1 MNDYEFTFNEDV
13 KEKKSLVASSRHKK
27 NGSKSKKVTLPSDG
41 MTRKQWESKNGEVTT
56 VQMNQPMTY
65 EEFKSIPEDLQERY
79 LACLV
84 DGYRVTS
91 RHIAEMMGVDPRTLR
106 SHIRNHGFTKIHF
119 RKGAVKLTEEERR
132 DWNEF
137 LSRRDISKETV
148 TEEEPTRL
156 ASILL
161 AEPNSIL
168 KEFAVKH
175 AVEEPE
181 ETNDISEEPAEDE
194 DDDFTEALNINDI
207 HLRFEGNID
216 ISVVTTFLRVAIGE
230 NVHGELQ
237 ISFRKT
243 ENIEEGAKRESD
255 TV

>member
-1 MNDYEFTFNEDV
+1 MNDYEYTFQEDV
-13 KEKKSLVASSRHKK
+13 KEKKALAASSRHKK

-41 MTRKQWESKNGEVTT
+41 MTRKQWESRNGEVTT

-91 RHIAEMMGVDPRTLR
+91 KLIAEMMGVDHRTLH
-106 SHIRNHGFTKIHF
+106 SYIRNHGFTKIHF

-137 LSRRDISKETV
+137 LSRRDISEETV
-148 TEEEPTRL
+148 TDEEPTRL

-168 KEFAVKH
+168 KEFAAKH

-181 ETNDISEEPAEDE
+181 ETNDISDEPA
-194 DDDFTEALNINDI
+194 DDSGDVSEALNISDV
-207 HLRFEGNID
+207 HLRFEGNLD
-216 ISVVTTFLRVAIGE
+216 ISVIMSFLQFSIGE
-230 NVHGELQ
+230 KVHGELQ

-243 ENIEEGAKRESD
+243 ENIEEGEKCESD